1 MTLNKKLFG
10 ASVVSLALTL
20 ALSLTS
26 LGTVQWLGT
35 ELSHTSSVTG
45 RNIEIAGSISSSA
58 ANMLSAERGLLL
70 RLALGDQSS
79 AARLHATFASH
90 AEKLKRDLEEL
101 RHLLSGADQRQASL
115 SAALSAWLPADE
127 EMWQLCSKQ
136 DYQGAFK
143 IFDEK
148 VAPQGQRMQQAARDI
163 VLAEH
168 QVLEQE
174 NRRAAELP
182 ARSRWTA
189 ITLMLFAVS
198 AGLAVLALVRQMSRK
213 LRQTAFRMSQ
223 TANEV
228 IDASQQ
234 ISSLSEQLASGAADQ
249 AASLEETSASS
260 VEISSMTGLNAQH
273 AQAAAGFVANV
284 NAQVLEA
291 NKKLEQMT
299 ASMQNITSSS
309 NKVAQIINVIEQI
322 AFQTN
327 ILALNAAVEAARA
340 GEAGLGFAVVADEVR
355 NLAQRCS
362 QAARDTGALI
372 AEAVSN
378 SNDGSSRLNDVVS
391 VISVITEN
399 TLKVREMVD
408 SVNAASQEQARGISQ
423 ISQGLS
429 RMEKVTQQTAASAQA
444 GSLASRQMD
453 SQAEELRKAVHELRA
468 MVDESAAAEALV
480 TAEAN

>member
-35 ELSHTSSVTG
+35 ELSHTASTTG
-45 RNIEIAGSISSSA
+45 RSLEVAGSISAGA

-70 RLALGDQSS
+70 RLALGDNSTAS
-79 AARLHATFASH
+79 TLHASFAAH
-90 AEKLKRDLEEL
+90 ADKMKKDIEEL

-115 SAALSAWLPADE
+115 NAALAAWMPADE

-136 DYQGAFK
+136 DYQSAFK

-148 VAPQGQRMQQAARDI
+148 VAPQGLRMQQAASDI
-163 VLAEH
+163 VAAEH
-168 QVLEQE
+168 RVLELE
-174 NRRAAELP
+174 KSRAEELP
-182 ARSRWTA
+182 TRSKWVGVV
-189 ITLMLFAVS
+189 LMLLALS
-198 AGLAVLALVRQMSRK
+198 AGVCVFWLVRQMSSK
-213 LRQTAFRMSQ
+213 LRSTAHKMAQ

-228 IDASQQ
+228 IGASEQ

-284 NAQVLEA
+284 NTQVLEA

-299 ASMQNITSSS
+299 ASMQSITSSS
-309 NKVAQIINVIEQI
+309 SKVAQIINVIEQI

-355 NLAQRCS
+355 SLAQRCS

-378 SNDGSSRLNDVVS
+378 SNDGSARLSDVVT

-399 TLKVREMVD
+399 TVKVREMVD
-408 SVNAASQEQARGISQ
+408 SVNAASQEQARGIAQ

-429 RMEKVTQQTAASAQA
+429 RMEKVTQQTASSAQA

-453 SQAEELRKAVHELRA
+453 TQAQELRQAVQELRA
-468 MVDESAAAEALV
+468 MVDDSAVSEALAAA
-480 TAEAN
+480 